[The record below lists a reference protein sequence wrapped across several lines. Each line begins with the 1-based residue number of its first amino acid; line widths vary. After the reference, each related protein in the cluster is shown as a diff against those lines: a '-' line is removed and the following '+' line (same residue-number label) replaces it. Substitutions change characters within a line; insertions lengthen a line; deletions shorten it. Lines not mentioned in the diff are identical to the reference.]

1 MAFIFC
7 RPLYCNTRMPHVAD
21 ELVVVAA
28 EPVEVLSV
36 GGVVR
41 ASCTSGPGRRAGP

>member
-1 MAFIFC
+1 LFADGEEVDV
-7 RPLYCNTRMPHVAD
+7 REVLHPHVAD
-21 ELVVVAA
+21 ELVVAA